1 MFRLLAPANCPV
13 PTPPVCGPTAAFT
26 SPIAPITVSGRSVKA
41 EEAKPVGAFA
51 LEGQLVTG
59 MLYLDPKPEDL
70 HRHLN
75 TCDAPLNR
83 LSENEVCPGS
93 AALEKINARLR

>member
-1 MFRLLAPANCPV
+1 VVPDDPAALN
-13 PTPPVCGPTAAFT
+13 
-26 SPIAPITVSGRSVKA
+26 
-41 EEAKPVGAFA
+41 AFA

-75 TCDAPLNR
+75 TCDAPVNR